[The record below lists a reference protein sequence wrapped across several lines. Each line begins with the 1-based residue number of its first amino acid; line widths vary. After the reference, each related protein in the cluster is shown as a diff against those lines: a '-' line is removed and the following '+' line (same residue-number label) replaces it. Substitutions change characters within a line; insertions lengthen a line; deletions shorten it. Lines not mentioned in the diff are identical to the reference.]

1 MLLMVGTCCKTIP
14 SLLADDLLGWDV
26 LVGCPVL
33 LAFFSSNTSS
43 EIVACALPR
52 AAEGLSLLDN

>member
-1 MLLMVGTCCKTIP
+1 LKVGTFRKTIP
-14 SLLADDLLGWDV
+14 ALPADDLLGWDV
-26 LVGCPVL
+26 LFGCPVL

-52 AAEGLSLLDN
+52 ASEGSSLLDN